1 MEEIHL
7 LLMLSGLLFMNVC
20 LLLVAAVAALGIIV
34 PVPQEAQAAVLAA
47 LALQVLAQKGKDILV
62 VSVNL
67 VQLLVVA
74 ELVDLVV
81 LV

>member
-1 MEEIHL
+1 MEGTL
-7 LLMLSGLLFMNVC
+7 LSLMLTGLLFMNVC

-34 PVPQEAQAAVLAA
+34 PVPQVALVVVLAA
-47 LALQVLAQKGKDILV
+47 QELQALVQKGKDILV

-74 ELVDLVV
+74 ELVAQVALV
-81 LV
+81 

>member
-7 LLMLSGLLFMNVC
+7 LLMLTGLLFMNVC

-34 PVPQEAQAAVLAA
+34 PVPQEAQVVVLAA
-47 LALQVLAQKGKDILV
+47 LALQALVQKGKDILV

-74 ELVDLVV
+74 ELVDQVALV
-81 LV
+81 

>member
-1 MEEIHL
+1 
-7 LLMLSGLLFMNVC
+7 MNVC

-34 PVPQEAQAAVLAA
+34 PVPQVALVVVLAA
-47 LALQVLAQKGKDILV
+47 QELQALVQKGKDILV